1 MDVNQQPERNYL
13 NTSSISSGNSA
24 NLVNESSSPQ
34 NQHSNI
40 EEGFFFYFL
49 FYNLEYQSILK

>member
-40 EEGFFFYFL
+40 EEGFFFL
-49 FYNLEYQSILK
+49 FSILQS